1 IRIPDDRYVN
11 YFGQRILARDV
22 PAHHQNEP
30 RLRDLYYHYTPY
42 DWAEKKKYQLYIRL
56 TTVAY
61 IVTFI
66 KSYQQGYR
74 FVSYGDWSIMLKYLA
89 NPEHY
94 RTTTDSINIYV
105 HFVKISEYIRYKCKK
120 AGKPFSCNSL
130 EIDMFKSDYIPT
142 INGGGT
148 IIDFSDFNN
157 NFIQRAYRN
166 YKKRPKSLAKRIWEA
181 VRNDGTSD
189 RKKLLGIT
197 PRDTYPAPSW
207 PTRDDEWIIE
217 KKWQL
222 SVILANVTYGIVFK
236 KLYQRGY
243 IIIRGLDWSN
253 QLMWLQNPDYYRI
266 DKDNI
271 EYIIR
276 VTECEKYKANSWSIK
291 SICER
296 VGL

>member
-1 IRIPDDRYVN
+1 
-11 YFGQRILARDV
+11 
-22 PAHHQNEP
+22 
-30 RLRDLYYHYTPY
+30 
-42 DWAEKKKYQLYIRL
+42 
-56 TTVAY
+56 
-61 IVTFI
+61 
-66 KSYQQGYR
+66 
-74 FVSYGDWSIMLKYLA
+74 M
-89 NPEHY
+89 
-94 RTTTDSINIYV
+94 
-105 HFVKISEYIRYKCKK
+105 
-120 AGKPFSCNSL
+120 
-130 EIDMFKSDYIPT
+130 
-142 INGGGT
+142 
-148 IIDFSDFNN
+148 
-157 NFIQRAYRN
+157 
-166 YKKRPKSLAKRIWEA
+166 
-181 VRNDGTSD
+181 RNDGTPD

-222 SVILANVTYGIVFK
+222 SVRLANVTYGIVFK

-243 IIIRGLDWSN
+243 IIIRGSDWSN
-253 QLMWLQNPDYYRI
+253 QLKWLQNPDYYRI